1 MSHADA
7 WLSSRSIDN
16 KLLGDGERVMTSTLF
31 DLTGKV
37 AVITGSSRGIGRAI
51 AERMAEH
58 GAKVV
63 VTSRKLDACE
73 EVVKAIKAKGG
84 EAIAL
89 TCNISRKEELQKLV
103 DDTSKHWGGID
114 VLVCNAAV
122 NPYYGPSIDMPDDA
136 YDKVMNSN
144 VRSNFWLCN
153 MVLPQMAKRGGGSI
167 VIISS
172 IAGLLGSPT
181 LGVYGLSKAADMAL
195 ARNLCAEWGPKNIRA
210 NCIAPGLVRTDFART
225 LWEDPKVY
233 EQVVK
238 AYPLRRIGEPDEI
251 AGAAVFLAG
260 PSGSFMTGQ
269 TIVIDGGGV
278 VGRGG

>member
-1 MSHADA
+1 MS
-7 WLSSRSIDN
+7 
-16 KLLGDGERVMTSTLF
+16 VSTLF
-31 DLTGKV
+31 DLKGKV
-37 AVITGSSRGIGRAI
+37 AIVTGSSRGIGEAI
-51 AERMAEH
+51 AMRLAEH

-73 EVVKAIKAKGG
+73 KVVKQIQAKGG
-84 EAIAL
+84 EAFAHA
-89 TCNISRKEELQKLV
+89 CNIGRKEDLQALV
-103 DDTSKHWGGID
+103 NVAVQKWGGID

-122 NPYYGPSIDMPDDA
+122 NPYYGPAINMSDEA

-153 MVLPQMAKRGGGSI
+153 MVLPQMAERGGGSI
-167 VIISS
+167 IIVSS
-172 IAGLLGSPT
+172 IAGILGSPT
-181 LGVYGLSKAADMAL
+181 IGVYGISKAADMAL
-195 ARNLCAEWGPKNIRA
+195 ARNICVEWGPKNIRA

-225 LWEDPKVY
+225 LWENPEVY
-233 EQVVK
+233 EKTVSV
-238 AYPLRRIGEPDEI
+238 YPLRRIGEADEI

-278 VGRGG
+278 VGRG